1 MSITI
6 CESFLFFVI
15 TICALLLNVQLLNFV
30 SFNLFCTNVFFYEI
44 DIIYEIVNSFNL
56 GTV

>member
-44 DIIYEIVNSFNL
+44 DIIYEVVNSFNL

>member
-44 DIIYEIVNSFNL
+44 DTASEVVNSFNL
-56 GTV
+56 GIF

>member
-56 GTV
+56 GTF

>member
-1 MSITI
+1 MFITI
-6 CESFLFFVI
+6 CESFLFFVN

-44 DIIYEIVNSFNL
+44 DIASEVVNSFNL
-56 GTV
+56 GIF